1 MREKNG
7 DFHEILTIFILLNDI
22 SFINHLID
30 VLYIYCNF
38 NFEQSS
44 FAYFFMI
51 LSQSVHFIF
60 NIYLI
65 FLQIFLKYLFNVKL
79 LNKY

>member
-30 VLYIYCNF
+30 VLYIYI
-38 NFEQSS
+38 
-44 FAYFFMI
+44 YIVI
-51 LSQSVHFIF
+51 LIL
-60 NIYLI
+60 NRARLLI
-65 FLQIFLKYLFNVKL
+65 FL
-79 LNKY
+79 